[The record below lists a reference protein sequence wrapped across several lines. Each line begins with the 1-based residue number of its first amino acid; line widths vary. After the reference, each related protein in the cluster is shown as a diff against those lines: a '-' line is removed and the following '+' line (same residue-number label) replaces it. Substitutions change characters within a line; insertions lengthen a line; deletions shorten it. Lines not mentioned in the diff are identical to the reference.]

1 MENYSLKT
9 KSGVAVRKEY
19 QYFEW
24 EALRMA
30 DSSKMEQGTE
40 FQYGN
45 SGESFT
51 VALNNHDFISVFRYK
66 NGKMIEARKV
76 YDDAED
82 AEVINEVPTET
93 TTENKSSDSKTEIM
107 NTNTIKPAG
116 ENAAAIE
123 TTLKTL
129 TSLILSQK
137 NEVVDMKQIEAMIDE
152 KIKKAQ
158 TICIKINEAVK
169 FETKNILH
177 DQFEDVLFWQAQRE
191 PVYLFGPAGT
201 GKNVLSEQVAEALH
215 VPFYYA
221 GCLQQKYELEGFINA
236 AGEYQETEFYRAF
249 TQGGVFLFD
258 EIDGTA
264 AEVLIAFNAAL
275 ANGYYN
281 FPKFGKTKAHEN
293 FVVIAAGNTAGRG
306 ASDAYNGRFQLDAST
321 LDRFAFIELDYNR
334 EIEKCCA
341 NNDEELVEFAHL
353 MRNIIKQQ
361 GLTYTMSTRAIKRMA
376 ISVGAGIPIDKAL
389 KQSVCGG
396 WDARDV
402 ALIRESNEMQ
412 KANNK
417 YAKAFRDLYL

>member
-1 MENYSLKT
+1 MENYVLKT

-19 QYFEW
+19 QFFEW
-24 EALRMA
+24 EAMKLA
-30 DSSKMEQGTE
+30 DSSNMSEGTE
-40 FQYGN
+40 FSYGN
-45 SGESFT
+45 SGELFT
-51 VALNNHDFISVFRYK
+51 VALNNRDYISIYRYK
-66 NGKMIEARKV
+66 NQKMIEARKV
-76 YDDAED
+76 YDNEAED
-82 AEVINEVPTET
+82 ADIIAETSNE
-93 TTENKSSDSKTEIM
+93 
-107 NTNTIKPAG
+107 NTNTLPNNETEKIM
-116 ENAAAIE
+116 NATTTTQPEKANQIE
-123 TTLKTL
+123 DTLKTL
-129 TSLILSQK
+129 TSLILSQQTAT
-137 NEVVDMKQIEAMIDE
+137 VDMKAVEAMIDE

-158 TICIKINEAVK
+158 TISVKINEVVK
-169 FETKNILH
+169 FETKNALH
-177 DQFEDVLFWQAQRE
+177 DKFEDVLFWAAQRQ

-201 GKNVLSEQVAEALH
+201 GKNVLSEQVAESLH

-236 AGEYQETEFYRAF
+236 AGEYQETEFYQAF

-281 FPKFGKTKAHEN
+281 FPKYGKTKAHEN
-293 FVVIAAGNTAGRG
+293 FIVIAAGNTAGRG

-321 LDRFAFIELDYNR
+321 LDRFVFIELDYNR
-334 EIEKCCA
+334 GIEKCSA

-402 ALIRESNEMQ
+402 ALIRESNEMK

>member
-1 MENYSLKT
+1 MENYVLKT

-19 QYFEW
+19 QFFEW
-24 EALRMA
+24 EAMKLA
-30 DSSKMEQGTE
+30 DSSNMSEGTE
-40 FQYGN
+40 FSYGN
-45 SGESFT
+45 SGELFT
-51 VALNNHDFISVFRYK
+51 VALNNRDYISIYRYK
-66 NGKMIEARKV
+66 NQKMIEARKV
-76 YDDAED
+76 YDNEAED
-82 AEVINEVPTET
+82 ADIIAETSNE
-93 TTENKSSDSKTEIM
+93 
-107 NTNTIKPAG
+107 NTNTLPNNETEKIM
-116 ENAAAIE
+116 NATTTTQPEKANQIE
-123 TTLKTL
+123 DTLKTL
-129 TSLILSQK
+129 TSLILSQQTAT
-137 NEVVDMKQIEAMIDE
+137 VDMKAVEAMIDE

-158 TICIKINEAVK
+158 TISVKINEVVK
-169 FETKNILH
+169 FETKNALH
-177 DQFEDVLFWQAQRE
+177 DKFEDVLFWAAQRQ

-201 GKNVLSEQVAEALH
+201 GKNVLSEQVAESLH

-281 FPKFGKTKAHEN
+281 FPKYGKTKAHEN
-293 FVVIAAGNTAGRG
+293 FIVIAAGNTAGRG

-321 LDRFAFIELDYNR
+321 LDRFVFIELDYNR
-334 EIEKCCA
+334 GIEKCSA

-402 ALIRESNEMQ
+402 ALIRESNEMK

>member
-1 MENYSLKT
+1 MENYVLKT

-19 QYFEW
+19 QFFEW
-24 EALRMA
+24 EAMKLA
-30 DSSKMEQGTE
+30 DSSNMSEGTE
-40 FQYGN
+40 FSYGN
-45 SGESFT
+45 SGELFT
-51 VALNNHDFISVFRYK
+51 VALNNRDYISIYRYK
-66 NGKMIEARKV
+66 NQKMIEARKV
-76 YDDAED
+76 YDNEAED
-82 AEVINEVPTET
+82 ADIIAETSNE
-93 TTENKSSDSKTEIM
+93 
-107 NTNTIKPAG
+107 NTNTLPNNETEKIM
-116 ENAAAIE
+116 NATTTTQPEKANQIE
-123 TTLKTL
+123 DTLKTL
-129 TSLILSQK
+129 TSLILSQQTAT
-137 NEVVDMKQIEAMIDE
+137 VDMKAVEAMIDE

-158 TICIKINEAVK
+158 TISVKINEVVK
-169 FETKNILH
+169 FETKNALH
-177 DQFEDVLFWQAQRE
+177 DKFEDVLFWAAQRQ
-191 PVYLFGPAGT
+191 PVCLFGPAGT

-281 FPKFGKTKAHEN
+281 FPKYGKTKAHEN
-293 FVVIAAGNTAGRG
+293 FIVIAAGNTAGRG

-321 LDRFAFIELDYNR
+321 LDRFVFIELDYNR
-334 EIEKCCA
+334 GIEKCSA

>member
-1 MENYSLKT
+1 MENYVLKT

-19 QYFEW
+19 QFFEW
-24 EALRMA
+24 EAMKLA
-30 DSSKMEQGTE
+30 DSSNMSEGTE
-40 FQYGN
+40 FSYGN
-45 SGESFT
+45 SGELFT
-51 VALNNHDFISVFRYK
+51 VALNNRDYISIYRYK
-66 NGKMIEARKV
+66 NQKMIEARKV
-76 YDDAED
+76 YDNEAED
-82 AEVINEVPTET
+82 ADIIAETSNENANTLPNNETEKIMNAT
-93 TTENKSSDSKTEIM
+93 TTTQPEKANQ
-107 NTNTIKPAG
+107 
-116 ENAAAIE
+116 IE
-123 TTLKTL
+123 DTLKTL
-129 TSLILSQK
+129 TSLILSQQTAT
-137 NEVVDMKQIEAMIDE
+137 VDMKAVEAMIDE

-158 TICIKINEAVK
+158 TISVKINEVVK
-169 FETKNILH
+169 FETKNALH
-177 DQFEDVLFWQAQRE
+177 DKFEDVLFWAAQRQ

-249 TQGGVFLFD
+249 TRGGVFLFD

-281 FPKFGKTKAHEN
+281 FPKYGKTKAHEN
-293 FVVIAAGNTAGRG
+293 FIVIAAGNTAGRG

-321 LDRFAFIELDYNR
+321 LDRFVFIELDYNR
-334 EIEKCCA
+334 GIEKCSA

>member
-1 MENYSLKT
+1 MENYVLKT

-19 QYFEW
+19 QFFEW
-24 EALRMA
+24 EAMKLA
-30 DSSKMEQGTE
+30 DSSNMSEGTE
-40 FQYGN
+40 FSYGN
-45 SGESFT
+45 SGELFT
-51 VALNNHDFISVFRYK
+51 VALNNRDYISIYRYK
-66 NGKMIEARKV
+66 NQKMIEARKV
-76 YDDAED
+76 YDNEAED
-82 AEVINEVPTET
+82 ADIIAETSNE
-93 TTENKSSDSKTEIM
+93 
-107 NTNTIKPAG
+107 NTNTLPNNETEKIM
-116 ENAAAIE
+116 NATTTTQPEKANQIE
-123 TTLKTL
+123 DTLKTL
-129 TSLILSQK
+129 TSLILSQQTAT
-137 NEVVDMKQIEAMIDE
+137 VDMKAVEAMIDE

-158 TICIKINEAVK
+158 TISVKINEVVK
-169 FETKNILH
+169 FETKNALH
-177 DQFEDVLFWQAQRE
+177 DKFEDVLFWAAQRQ

-281 FPKFGKTKAHEN
+281 FPKYGKTKAHEN
-293 FVVIAAGNTAGRG
+293 FIVIAAGNTAGRG

-321 LDRFAFIELDYNR
+321 LDRFVFIELDYNR
-334 EIEKCCA
+334 GIEKCSA

>member
-1 MENYSLKT
+1 MENYVLKT

-19 QYFEW
+19 QFFEW
-24 EALRMA
+24 EAMKLA
-30 DSSKMEQGTE
+30 DSSNMSEGTE
-40 FQYGN
+40 FSYGN
-45 SGESFT
+45 SGELFT
-51 VALNNHDFISVFRYK
+51 VALNNRDYISIYRYK
-66 NGKMIEARKV
+66 NQKMIEARKV
-76 YDDAED
+76 YDNEAED
-82 AEVINEVPTET
+82 ADIIAETSNE
-93 TTENKSSDSKTEIM
+93 
-107 NTNTIKPAG
+107 NTNTLPNNETEKIM
-116 ENAAAIE
+116 NATTTTQPEKANQIE
-123 TTLKTL
+123 DTLKTL
-129 TSLILSQK
+129 TSLILSQQTAT
-137 NEVVDMKQIEAMIDE
+137 VDMKAVEAMIDE

-158 TICIKINEAVK
+158 TISVKINEVVK
-169 FETKNILH
+169 FETKNALH
-177 DQFEDVLFWQAQRE
+177 DKFEDVLFWAAQRQ

-281 FPKFGKTKAHEN
+281 FPKYGKTKAHEN
-293 FVVIAAGNTAGRG
+293 FIVIAAGNTAGRG

-321 LDRFAFIELDYNR
+321 LDRFVFIELDYNR
-334 EIEKCCA
+334 GIEKCSA

-402 ALIRESNEMQ
+402 ALIRESKEMQ

>member
-1 MENYSLKT
+1 MENYVLKT

-19 QYFEW
+19 QFFEW
-24 EALRMA
+24 EAVKLA
-30 DSSKMEQGTE
+30 DSSNMSEGTE
-40 FQYGN
+40 FSYGN
-45 SGESFT
+45 SGELFT
-51 VALNNHDFISVFRYK
+51 VALNNRDYISIYRYK
-66 NGKMIEARKV
+66 NQKMIEARKV
-76 YDDAED
+76 YDNEAED
-82 AEVINEVPTET
+82 ADIIAETSNE
-93 TTENKSSDSKTEIM
+93 
-107 NTNTIKPAG
+107 NTNTLPNNETEKIM
-116 ENAAAIE
+116 NATTTTQPEKANQIE
-123 TTLKTL
+123 DTLKTL
-129 TSLILSQK
+129 TSLILSQQTAT
-137 NEVVDMKQIEAMIDE
+137 VDMKAVEAMIDE

-158 TICIKINEAVK
+158 TISVKINEVVK
-169 FETKNILH
+169 FETKNALH
-177 DQFEDVLFWQAQRE
+177 DKFEDVLFWAAQRQ

-281 FPKFGKTKAHEN
+281 FPKYGKTKAHEN
-293 FVVIAAGNTAGRG
+293 FIVIAAGNTAGRG

-321 LDRFAFIELDYNR
+321 LDRFVFIELDYNR
-334 EIEKCCA
+334 GIEKCSA

-402 ALIRESNEMQ
+402 ALIRESNEMK

>member
-1 MENYSLKT
+1 MENYVLKT

-19 QYFEW
+19 QFFEW
-24 EALRMA
+24 EAMKLA
-30 DSSKMEQGTE
+30 DSSNMSEGTE
-40 FQYGN
+40 FSYGN
-45 SGESFT
+45 SGELFT
-51 VALNNHDFISVFRYK
+51 VALNNRDYISIYRYK
-66 NGKMIEARKV
+66 NQKMIEARKV
-76 YDDAED
+76 YDNEAED
-82 AEVINEVPTET
+82 ADIIAETSNE
-93 TTENKSSDSKTEIM
+93 
-107 NTNTIKPAG
+107 NTNTLPNNETEKIM
-116 ENAAAIE
+116 NATTTTQPEKANQIE
-123 TTLKTL
+123 DTLKTL
-129 TSLILSQK
+129 TSLILSQQTAT
-137 NEVVDMKQIEAMIDE
+137 VDMKAVEAMIDE

-158 TICIKINEAVK
+158 TISVKINEVVK
-169 FETKNILH
+169 FETKNALH
-177 DQFEDVLFWQAQRE
+177 DKFEDVLFWAAQRQ

-281 FPKFGKTKAHEN
+281 FPKYGKTKAHEN
-293 FVVIAAGNTAGRG
+293 FIVIAAGNTAGRG
-306 ASDAYNGRFQLDAST
+306 ASDAYNGRFQLDASM
-321 LDRFAFIELDYNR
+321 LDRFVFIELDYNR
-334 EIEKCCA
+334 GIEKCSA

>member
-1 MENYSLKT
+1 MENYVLKT

-19 QYFEW
+19 QFFEW
-24 EALRMA
+24 EAMKLA
-30 DSSKMEQGTE
+30 DSSNMSEGTE
-40 FQYGN
+40 FSYGN
-45 SGESFT
+45 SGELFT
-51 VALNNHDFISVFRYK
+51 VALNNRDYISIYRYK
-66 NGKMIEARKV
+66 NQKMIEARKV
-76 YDDAED
+76 YDNEAED
-82 AEVINEVPTET
+82 ADIIAETSNE
-93 TTENKSSDSKTEIM
+93 
-107 NTNTIKPAG
+107 NTNTLPNNETEKIM
-116 ENAAAIE
+116 NATTTTQPEKANQIE
-123 TTLKTL
+123 DTLKTL
-129 TSLILSQK
+129 TSLILSQQTAT
-137 NEVVDMKQIEAMIDE
+137 VDMKAVEAMIDE

-158 TICIKINEAVK
+158 TISVKINEVVK
-169 FETKNILH
+169 FETKNALH
-177 DQFEDVLFWQAQRE
+177 DKFEDVLFWAAQRQ

-236 AGEYQETEFYRAF
+236 AGEYQETEFYQAF

-281 FPKFGKTKAHEN
+281 FPKYGKTKAHEN
-293 FVVIAAGNTAGRG
+293 FIVIAAGNTAGRG

-321 LDRFAFIELDYNR
+321 LDRFVFIELDYNR
-334 EIEKCCA
+334 GIEKCSA

>member
-1 MENYSLKT
+1 MENYVLKT

-19 QYFEW
+19 QFFEW
-24 EALRMA
+24 EAMKLA
-30 DSSKMEQGTE
+30 DSSNMSEGTE
-40 FQYGN
+40 FSYGN
-45 SGESFT
+45 SGELFT
-51 VALNNHDFISVFRYK
+51 VALNNRDYISIYRYK
-66 NGKMIEARKV
+66 NQKMIEARKV
-76 YDDAED
+76 YDNEAED
-82 AEVINEVPTET
+82 ADIIAETSNE
-93 TTENKSSDSKTEIM
+93 
-107 NTNTIKPAG
+107 NTNTLPNNETEKIM
-116 ENAAAIE
+116 NATTTTQPEKANQIE
-123 TTLKTL
+123 DTLKTL
-129 TSLILSQK
+129 TSLILSQQTAT
-137 NEVVDMKQIEAMIDE
+137 VDMKAVEAMIDE

-158 TICIKINEAVK
+158 TISVKINEVVK
-169 FETKNILH
+169 FETKNALH
-177 DQFEDVLFWQAQRE
+177 DKFEDVLFWAAQRQ

-201 GKNVLSEQVAEALH
+201 GKNVLSEQVAESLH

-236 AGEYQETEFYRAF
+236 AGEYQETEFYQAF

-281 FPKFGKTKAHEN
+281 FPKYGKTKAHEN
-293 FVVIAAGNTAGRG
+293 FIVIAAGNTAGRG

-321 LDRFAFIELDYNR
+321 LDRFVFIELDYNR
-334 EIEKCCA
+334 GIEKCSA

>member
-1 MENYSLKT
+1 MENYVLKT

-19 QYFEW
+19 QFFEW
-24 EALRMA
+24 EAMKLA
-30 DSSKMEQGTE
+30 DSSNMSEGTE
-40 FQYGN
+40 FSYGN
-45 SGESFT
+45 SGELFT
-51 VALNNHDFISVFRYK
+51 VALNNRDYISIYRYK
-66 NGKMIEARKV
+66 NQKMIEARKV
-76 YDDAED
+76 YDNEAED
-82 AEVINEVPTET
+82 ADIITET
-93 TTENKSSDSKTEIM
+93 SNENANTLPNNKTEKIM
-107 NTNTIKPAG
+107 NATTTTQPEKANQ
-116 ENAAAIE
+116 IE
-123 TTLKTL
+123 DTLKTL
-129 TSLILSQK
+129 TSLILSQQTAT
-137 NEVVDMKQIEAMIDE
+137 VDMKAVEAMIDE
-152 KIKKAQ
+152 KIKNAQ
-158 TICIKINEAVK
+158 TISVKINEVVK
-169 FETKNILH
+169 FETKNALH
-177 DQFEDVLFWQAQRE
+177 DKFEDVLFWAAQRQ

-281 FPKFGKTKAHEN
+281 FPKYGKTKAHEN
-293 FVVIAAGNTAGRG
+293 FIVIAAGNTAGRG

-321 LDRFAFIELDYNR
+321 LDRFVFIELDYNR
-334 EIEKCCA
+334 GIEKCSA

-376 ISVGAGIPIDKAL
+376 ISVGAGIPIDKVL

>member
-1 MENYSLKT
+1 MENYVLKT

-19 QYFEW
+19 QFFEW
-24 EALRMA
+24 EAMKLA
-30 DSSKMEQGTE
+30 DSSNMSEGTE
-40 FQYGN
+40 FSYGN
-45 SGESFT
+45 SGELFT
-51 VALNNHDFISVFRYK
+51 VALNNRDYISIYRYK
-66 NGKMIEARKV
+66 NQKMIEARKV
-76 YDDAED
+76 YDNEAED
-82 AEVINEVPTET
+82 ADIIAETSNE
-93 TTENKSSDSKTEIM
+93 
-107 NTNTIKPAG
+107 NTNTLPNNETEKIMNATTTTQPEKANQIKD
-116 ENAAAIE
+116 
-123 TTLKTL
+123 TLKTL
-129 TSLILSQK
+129 TSLILSQQTAT
-137 NEVVDMKQIEAMIDE
+137 VDMKAVEAMIDE

-158 TICIKINEAVK
+158 TISVKINEVVK
-169 FETKNILH
+169 FETKNALH
-177 DQFEDVLFWQAQRE
+177 DKFEDVLFWAAQRQ

-281 FPKFGKTKAHEN
+281 FPKYGKTKAHEN
-293 FVVIAAGNTAGRG
+293 FIVIAAGNTAGRG

-321 LDRFAFIELDYNR
+321 LDRFVFIELDYNR
-334 EIEKCCA
+334 GIEKCSA

-402 ALIRESNEMQ
+402 ALIRKSNEMQ

>member
-1 MENYSLKT
+1 MENYVLKT

-19 QYFEW
+19 QFFEW
-24 EALRMA
+24 EAMKLA
-30 DSSKMEQGTE
+30 DSSNMSEGTE
-40 FQYGN
+40 FSYGN
-45 SGESFT
+45 SGELFT
-51 VALNNHDFISVFRYK
+51 VALNNRDYISIYRYK
-66 NGKMIEARKV
+66 NQKMIEARKV
-76 YDDAED
+76 YDNEAED
-82 AEVINEVPTET
+82 ADIITET
-93 TTENKSSDSKTEIM
+93 SNE
-107 NTNTIKPAG
+107 NTNTLPNNETEKIM
-116 ENAAAIE
+116 NATTTTQPEKANQIE
-123 TTLKTL
+123 DTLKTL
-129 TSLILSQK
+129 TSLILSQQTAT
-137 NEVVDMKQIEAMIDE
+137 VDMKAVEAMIDE

-158 TICIKINEAVK
+158 TISVKINEVVK
-169 FETKNILH
+169 FETKNALH
-177 DQFEDVLFWQAQRE
+177 DKFEDVLFWAAQRQ

-281 FPKFGKTKAHEN
+281 FPKYGKTKAHEN
-293 FVVIAAGNTAGRG
+293 FIVIAAGNTAGRG

-321 LDRFAFIELDYNR
+321 LDRFVFIELDYNR
-334 EIEKCCA
+334 GIEKCSA

>member
-1 MENYSLKT
+1 MENYVLKT

-19 QYFEW
+19 QFFEW
-24 EALRMA
+24 EAMKLA
-30 DSSKMEQGTE
+30 DSSNMSEGTE
-40 FQYGN
+40 FSYGN
-45 SGESFT
+45 SGELFT
-51 VALNNHDFISVFRYK
+51 VALNNRDYISIYRYK
-66 NGKMIEARKV
+66 NQKMIEARKV
-76 YDDAED
+76 YDNEAED
-82 AEVINEVPTET
+82 ADIIAETSNE
-93 TTENKSSDSKTEIM
+93 
-107 NTNTIKPAG
+107 NTNTLPNNETEKIM
-116 ENAAAIE
+116 NATTTTQPEKANQIE
-123 TTLKTL
+123 DTLKTL
-129 TSLILSQK
+129 TSLILSQQTAT
-137 NEVVDMKQIEAMIDE
+137 VDMKAVEAMIDE

-158 TICIKINEAVK
+158 TISVKINEVVK
-169 FETKNILH
+169 FETKNALH
-177 DQFEDVLFWQAQRE
+177 DKFEDVLFWAAQRQ

-281 FPKFGKTKAHEN
+281 FPKYGKTKAHEN
-293 FVVIAAGNTAGRG
+293 FIVIAAGNTAGHG

-321 LDRFAFIELDYNR
+321 LDRFVFIELDYNR
-334 EIEKCCA
+334 GIEKCSA

>member
-1 MENYSLKT
+1 MENYVLKT

-19 QYFEW
+19 QFFEW
-24 EALRMA
+24 EAMKLA
-30 DSSKMEQGTE
+30 DSSNMSEGTE
-40 FQYGN
+40 FSYGN
-45 SGESFT
+45 SGELFT
-51 VALNNHDFISVFRYK
+51 VALNNRDYISIYRYK
-66 NGKMIEARKV
+66 NQKMIEARKV
-76 YDDAED
+76 YDNEAED
-82 AEVINEVPTET
+82 ADIIAETSNE
-93 TTENKSSDSKTEIM
+93 
-107 NTNTIKPAG
+107 NTNTLPNNETEKIM
-116 ENAAAIE
+116 NATTTTQPEKANQIE
-123 TTLKTL
+123 DTLKTL
-129 TSLILSQK
+129 TSLILSQQTAT
-137 NEVVDMKQIEAMIDE
+137 VDMKAVEAMIDE

-158 TICIKINEAVK
+158 TISVKINEVVK
-169 FETKNILH
+169 FETKNALH
-177 DQFEDVLFWQAQRE
+177 DKFEDVLFWAAQRQ

-201 GKNVLSEQVAEALH
+201 GKNVLSEQVAESLH

-281 FPKFGKTKAHEN
+281 FPKYGKTKAHEN
-293 FVVIAAGNTAGRG
+293 FIVIAAGNTAGRG

-321 LDRFAFIELDYNR
+321 LDRFVFIELDYNR
-334 EIEKCCA
+334 GIEKCSA

>member
-1 MENYSLKT
+1 MENYVLKT

-19 QYFEW
+19 QFFEW
-24 EALRMA
+24 EAMKLA
-30 DSSKMEQGTE
+30 DSSNMSEGTE
-40 FQYGN
+40 FSYGN
-45 SGESFT
+45 SGELFT
-51 VALNNHDFISVFRYK
+51 VALNNRDYISIYRYK
-66 NGKMIEARKV
+66 NQKMIEARKV
-76 YDDAED
+76 YDNEAED
-82 AEVINEVPTET
+82 ADIITET
-93 TTENKSSDSKTEIM
+93 SNENANTLPNNETEKIM
-107 NTNTIKPAG
+107 NATTTTQPEKANQ
-116 ENAAAIE
+116 IE
-123 TTLKTL
+123 DTLETL
-129 TSLILSQK
+129 TSLILSQQTAT
-137 NEVVDMKQIEAMIDE
+137 VDMKAVEAMIDE

-158 TICIKINEAVK
+158 TISVKINEVVK
-169 FETKNILH
+169 FETKNALH
-177 DQFEDVLFWQAQRE
+177 DKFEDVLFWAAQRQ

-281 FPKFGKTKAHEN
+281 FPKYGKTKAHEN
-293 FVVIAAGNTAGRG
+293 FIVIAAGNTAGRG

-321 LDRFAFIELDYNR
+321 LDRFVFIELDYNR
-334 EIEKCCA
+334 GIEKCSA

-402 ALIRESNEMQ
+402 ALIRKSNEMQ

>member
-1 MENYSLKT
+1 MENYVLKT

-19 QYFEW
+19 QFFEW
-24 EALRMA
+24 EAMKLA
-30 DSSKMEQGTE
+30 DSSNMSEGTE
-40 FQYGN
+40 FSYGN
-45 SGESFT
+45 SGELFT
-51 VALNNHDFISVFRYK
+51 VALNNRDYISIYRYK
-66 NGKMIEARKV
+66 NQKMIEARKV
-76 YDDAED
+76 YDNEAED
-82 AEVINEVPTET
+82 ADIIAETSNE
-93 TTENKSSDSKTEIM
+93 
-107 NTNTIKPAG
+107 NTNTLPNNETEKIM
-116 ENAAAIE
+116 NATTTTQPEKANQIE
-123 TTLKTL
+123 DTLKTL
-129 TSLILSQK
+129 TSLILSQQTAT
-137 NEVVDMKQIEAMIDE
+137 VDMKAVEAMIDE

-158 TICIKINEAVK
+158 TISVKINEVVK
-169 FETKNILH
+169 FETKNALH
-177 DQFEDVLFWQAQRE
+177 DKFEDVLFWAAQRQ
-191 PVYLFGPAGT
+191 PVYLFDPAGT

-281 FPKFGKTKAHEN
+281 FPKYGKTKAHEN
-293 FVVIAAGNTAGRG
+293 FIVIAAGNTAGRG

-321 LDRFAFIELDYNR
+321 LDRFVFIELDYNR
-334 EIEKCCA
+334 GIEKCSA

>member
-1 MENYSLKT
+1 MENYVLKT

-19 QYFEW
+19 QFFEW
-24 EALRMA
+24 EAMKLA
-30 DSSKMEQGTE
+30 DSSNMSEGTE
-40 FQYGN
+40 FSYGN
-45 SGESFT
+45 SGELFT
-51 VALNNHDFISVFRYK
+51 VALNNRDYISIYRYK
-66 NGKMIEARKV
+66 NQKMIEARKV
-76 YDDAED
+76 YDNEAED
-82 AEVINEVPTET
+82 ADIIAETSNE
-93 TTENKSSDSKTEIM
+93 
-107 NTNTIKPAG
+107 NTNTLPNNETEKIM
-116 ENAAAIE
+116 NATTTTQPEKANQIE
-123 TTLKTL
+123 DTLKTL
-129 TSLILSQK
+129 TSLILSQQTAT
-137 NEVVDMKQIEAMIDE
+137 VDMKAVEAMIDE

-158 TICIKINEAVK
+158 TISVKINEVVK
-169 FETKNILH
+169 FETKNALH
-177 DQFEDVLFWQAQRE
+177 DKFEDVLFWAAQRQ

-236 AGEYQETEFYRAF
+236 AGEYQETEFYQAF

-281 FPKFGKTKAHEN
+281 FPKYGKTKAHEN
-293 FVVIAAGNTAGRG
+293 FIVIAAGNTAGRG

-321 LDRFAFIELDYNR
+321 LDRFVFIELDYNR
-334 EIEKCCA
+334 GIEKCSA

-402 ALIRESNEMQ
+402 ALIRESNEMK

>member
-1 MENYSLKT
+1 MENYVLKT

-19 QYFEW
+19 QFFEW
-24 EALRMA
+24 EAMKLA
-30 DSSKMEQGTE
+30 DSSNMSEGTE
-40 FQYGN
+40 FSYGN
-45 SGESFT
+45 SGELFT
-51 VALNNHDFISVFRYK
+51 VALNNRDYISIYRYK
-66 NGKMIEARKV
+66 NQKMIEARKV
-76 YDDAED
+76 YDNEAED
-82 AEVINEVPTET
+82 ADIITET
-93 TTENKSSDSKTEIM
+93 SNENANTLPNNETEKIM
-107 NTNTIKPAG
+107 NATTTTQPEKANQ
-116 ENAAAIE
+116 IE
-123 TTLKTL
+123 DTLKTL
-129 TSLILSQK
+129 TSLILSQQTAT
-137 NEVVDMKQIEAMIDE
+137 VDMKAVEAMIDE

-158 TICIKINEAVK
+158 TISVKINEVVK
-169 FETKNILH
+169 FETKNALH
-177 DQFEDVLFWQAQRE
+177 DKFEDVLFWAAQRQ

-281 FPKFGKTKAHEN
+281 FPKYGKTKAHEN
-293 FVVIAAGNTAGRG
+293 FIVIAAGNTAGRG

-321 LDRFAFIELDYNR
+321 LDRFVFIELDYNR
-334 EIEKCCA
+334 GIEKCSA

>member
-1 MENYSLKT
+1 MENYVLKT

-19 QYFEW
+19 QFFEW
-24 EALRMA
+24 EAMKLA
-30 DSSKMEQGTE
+30 DSSNMSEGTE
-40 FQYGN
+40 FSYGN
-45 SGESFT
+45 SGELFT
-51 VALNNHDFISVFRYK
+51 VALNNRDYISIYRYK
-66 NGKMIEARKV
+66 NQKMIEARKV
-76 YDDAED
+76 YDNEAED
-82 AEVINEVPTET
+82 ADIITET
-93 TTENKSSDSKTEIM
+93 SNENANTLPNNETEKIM
-107 NTNTIKPAG
+107 NATTTTQPEKANQ
-116 ENAAAIE
+116 IE
-123 TTLKTL
+123 DTLKTL
-129 TSLILSQK
+129 TSLILSQQTAT
-137 NEVVDMKQIEAMIDE
+137 VDMKAVEAMIDE

-158 TICIKINEAVK
+158 TISVKINEVVK
-169 FETKNILH
+169 FETKNALH
-177 DQFEDVLFWQAQRE
+177 DKFEDVLFWAAQRQ

-293 FVVIAAGNTAGRG
+293 FIVIAAGNTAGRG

-321 LDRFAFIELDYNR
+321 LDRFVFIELDYNR
-334 EIEKCCA
+334 GIEKCSA